1 LASVILAN
9 SFILEVFMTVETL
22 VSKDPRLADI
32 LQERNAL
39 NKVAVDD
46 SVGRET
52 LQQILAVK
60 TVKNEQA
67 DNAKA
72 VAQEEVEAPV
82 VKFDNNQIRD
92 TLEQINKVIPIANTK
107 LIFEFDELGDPPII
121 KVIDKTSNELIREIP
136 SQDLVKVAQA
146 FSEMADNLTK
156 AGALINF
163 QA

>member
-1 LASVILAN
+1 
-9 SFILEVFMTVETL
+9 MTVETL

-39 NKVAVDD
+39 NKVAVDE

-67 DNAKA
+67 DNEKA